1 MKDVH
6 AKAIELMD
14 REIGKIVAKN
24 DISPSELE
32 CFYKVID
39 IEKDIYEICEKE
51 AKLNGGMYE
60 DEYSMRGISMY
71 PGNRPNYGYGNYSHN
86 GMYPGLSYSM
96 SNGNGYSNNSSR
108 SDLMD
113 HIQTMINSAPNEQER
128 AMYQRWYNEAASN
141 NRR

>member
-1 MKDVH
+1 MREVH
-6 AKAIELMD
+6 AKTIELMD

-32 CFYKVID
+32 CIYKAIDVI
-39 IEKDIYEICEKE
+39 KDIYEICEKE
-51 AKLNGGMYE
+51 KMLNGGMYE
-60 DEYSMRGISMY
+60 NDYSMRGYSMY
-71 PGNRPNYGYGNYSHN
+71 SGDHGYNNYYSQNGARPGLNYS
-86 GMYPGLSYSM
+86 M
-96 SNGNGYSNNSSR
+96 NSSR

-113 HIQTMINSAPNEQER
+113 HIQTMINSANNEQDR